1 MAPPK
6 SVGNKYVVKLSS
18 DEREALTQLVRAGT
32 RSARSLTRAR
42 VLLKAD
48 EGLSDPEVAAAVD
61 VGVATVHRI
70 RQRCVEEG
78 PEAALSERPRPG
90 AAPKFDTKQHAHV
103 IALAC
108 STPPTGHARWT
119 LRLLADRVVEL
130 GLAEECSYE
139 TIRRALKKTPLASSS
154 RGRRSN
160 GASRRSGRR
169 S

>member
-6 SVGNKYVVKLSS
+6 YAVDLSA
-18 DEREALTQLVRAGT
+18 DERATLVQMVRAGT
-32 RSARSLTRAR
+32 RGARTLTRAR

-48 EGLSDPEVAAAVD
+48 DGLTDSDIAAALQ

-78 PEAALSERPRPG
+78 FAAALHDRPRQG
-90 AAPKFDTKQHAHV
+90 GTPKFDTKQHAHV
-103 IALAC
+103 VALAC
-108 STPPTGHARWT
+108 SDPPEGCTRWT

-130 GLAEECSYE
+130 GLAERCSYE
-139 TIRRALKKTPLASSS
+139 TIRCALKKTPPGSSS
-154 RGRRSN
+154 RGRSAS
-160 GASRRSGRR
+160 GVSRRSARR

>member
-1 MAPPK
+1 MGPA
-6 SVGNKYVVKLSS
+6 KYVVNLSAA
-18 DEREALTQLVRAGT
+18 ERDALTQLVRAGT
-32 RSARSLTRAR
+32 RGARTLTRAR

-48 EGLSDPEVAAAVD
+48 EGLSDPAVAAALD

-78 PEAALSERPRPG
+78 LEAALRDRPRPG
-90 AAPKFDTKQHAHV
+90 AVPKFDTKQHAHV

-108 STPPTGHARWT
+108 STPPEGRTRWT

-130 GLAEECSYE
+130 RLAEECSYE

-154 RGRRSN
+154 RGRSAS
-160 GASRRSGRR
+160 GASRRSARH

>member
-1 MAPPK
+1 MARP
-6 SVGNKYVVKLSS
+6 KYVVELSP
-18 DEREALTQLVRAGT
+18 DERARVQQMLRGGT
-32 RSARSLTRAR
+32 RAARSLTRAR

-48 EGLSDPEVAAAVD
+48 EGLTDPEVAAATG

-78 PEAALSERPRPG
+78 VEAALSERARPG
-90 AAPKFDTKQHAHV
+90 AAAKFTATQHAHV
-103 IALAC
+103 IGLAC
-108 STPPTGHARWT
+108 STPPEDRTRWT

-130 GLAEECSYE
+130 GLAERCSYE
-139 TIRRALKKTPLASSS
+139 TIRRALKKTPRASSN
-154 RGRRSN
+154 RGSTGG

>member
-1 MAPPK
+1 MGPA
-6 SVGNKYVVKLSS
+6 KYVVNLSAA
-18 DEREALTQLVRAGT
+18 ERDALTQLVRAGV
-32 RSARSLTRAR
+32 RSARTLTRAR

-48 EGLSDPEVAAAVD
+48 DGLPDPEVAAALD

-78 PEAALSERPRPG
+78 LEAALRDRPRPG
-90 AAPKFDTKQHAHV
+90 AVPKFDTKQHAHV

-108 STPPTGHARWT
+108 SQPPEGRTRWT

-130 GLAEECSYE
+130 RLAEQCSYE
-139 TIRRALKKTPLASSS
+139 TIRRALKKTLPASSS
-154 RGRRSN
+154 RGRSSS

>member
-6 SVGNKYVVKLSS
+6 VVAKYVVNLSAA
-18 DEREALTQLVRAGT
+18 EREALTQLVRAGT
-32 RSARSLTRAR
+32 RGARTLTRAR

-48 EGLSDPEVAAAVD
+48 EGLSDSAVAAALD

-78 PEAALSERPRPG
+78 PEAALRDRPRPG

-108 STPPTGHARWT
+108 TTPPAGRTRWT
-119 LRLLADRVVEL
+119 LRLLAGRVVEL
-130 GLAEECSYE
+130 GLAGQCSYE
-139 TIRRALKKTPLASSS
+139 TIRRALKKTPPASSS
-154 RGRRSN
+154 RGRSGS
-160 GASRRSGRR
+160 GASRR
-169 S
+169 

>member
-6 SVGNKYVVKLSS
+6 YAVDLSA
-18 DEREALTQLVRAGT
+18 DERATLVQMVRAGT
-32 RSARSLTRAR
+32 RGARTLTRAR

-48 EGLSDPEVAAAVD
+48 DGLTDSDIAAALQ

-78 PEAALSERPRPG
+78 FAAALHDRPRQG
-90 AAPKFDTKQHAHV
+90 GTPKFDTKQHAHLV
-103 IALAC
+103 ALAC
-108 STPPTGHARWT
+108 SDPPEGCTRWT

-130 GLAEECSYE
+130 GLAERCSYE
-139 TIRRALKKTPLASSS
+139 TIRRALKKTPPGSSS
-154 RGRRSN
+154 RGRSAS
-160 GASRRSGRR
+160 GVSRRSARR